1 MNISSI
7 QTPKLRISYREVG
20 EGDPTFVLIHGLAS
34 NQHIWDLAAPML
46 ARHSRVYTYD
56 QRGHGTSDKPDSGY
70 DFKTVTE
77 DLHSFLQ
84 LLNIQS
90 PILIGHSWGGNV
102 ALNYAATY
110 PTMIHGICLVDGGFI
125 EISKT
130 PGNSLEK
137 ALVAMAPPDFTN
149 YTHQDFLSRI
159 KLRDWGEQDQ
169 TSRTANLADI
179 VLSNFDIH
187 SNGKIT
193 PKFHRSNHLQV
204 IAAFWEHKP
213 SQIFKE
219 VQCPV
224 LYLPARTSNEDPA
237 RKVIRDEMIGLAN
250 SSLKTLKTVWFENSI
265 HDVPIQKP
273 ELLSETILTEIKNG
287 FFG

>member
-1 MNISSI
+1 
-7 QTPKLRISYREVG
+7 
-20 EGDPTFVLIHGLAS
+20 
-34 NQHIWDLAAPML
+34 ML

-77 DLHSFLQ
+77 DLHSFLK
-84 LLNIQS
+84 LLKIQS
-90 PILIGHSWGGNV
+90 PILVGHSWGGNV
-102 ALNYAATY
+102 ALNYAATH

-130 PGNSLEK
+130 PGNSLEN
-137 ALVAMAPPDFTN
+137 ALTAMAPPDFTN
-149 YTHQDFLSRI
+149 YTYKDFTSRL
-159 KLRDWGEQDQ
+159 KLRDWGEQDP
-169 TSRTANLADI
+169 TSRAANLADI
-179 VLSNFDIH
+179 VLANFDID
-187 SNGKIT
+187 SNDQIT
-193 PKFHRSNHLQV
+193 PKFKRSNHLQV
-204 IAAFWEHKP
+204 ITAFWDHKP

-224 LYLPARTSNEDPA
+224 LHLPARTPNEDPA
-237 RKVIRDEMIGLAN
+237 RKLMRDEMIGLA
-250 SSLKTLKTVWFENSI
+250 SRSLKTLKTIWFENSI

-273 ELLSETILTEIKNG
+273 ELLSETILTEVKNG